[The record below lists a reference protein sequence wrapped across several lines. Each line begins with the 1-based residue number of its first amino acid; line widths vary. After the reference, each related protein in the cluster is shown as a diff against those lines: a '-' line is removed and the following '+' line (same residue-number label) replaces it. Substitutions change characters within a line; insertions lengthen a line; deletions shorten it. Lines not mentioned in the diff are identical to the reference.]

1 MSQNINKESG
11 EKSLQRRAKN
21 RSKKALFIML
31 EKGFT
36 FLIMRSH
43 WRFFNHENN
52 MVGVVLKMDFL
63 VTTKAMDLRGEE
75 WR

>member
-1 MSQNINKESG
+1 
-11 EKSLQRRAKN
+11 
-21 RSKKALFIML
+21 ML